1 VCGFLHC
8 LQSLSDAGL
17 VHLSASPLVR
27 LSLAGCPNITAEGL
41 RRLLLACRSLQAVQ
55 LVGCSGV
62 LPDQM
67 EQLQQAVRLLTGRHV
82 ELSWRSSKRGAA
94 KQHA

>member
-1 VCGFLHC
+1 LRC

-17 VHLSASPLVR
+17 GHLAFSPLVR

-41 RRLLLACRSLQAVQ
+41 KRLLLTCQSLQAVQ

-62 LPDQM
+62 LPDQI
-67 EQLQQAVRLLTGRHV
+67 EQLQQVVRLLTGRRV
-82 ELSWRSSKRGAA
+82 ELSWRSSKRGPARP
-94 KQHA
+94 HA